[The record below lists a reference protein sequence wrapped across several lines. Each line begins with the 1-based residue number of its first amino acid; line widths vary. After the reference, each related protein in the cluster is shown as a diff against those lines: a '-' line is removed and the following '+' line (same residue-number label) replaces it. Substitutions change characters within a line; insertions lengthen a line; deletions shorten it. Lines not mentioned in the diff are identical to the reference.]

1 LRVTRQ
7 SGSHA
12 GTPLSSNRHVRAPDW
27 TRLAD
32 FQYAVSKLSSTPIL
46 DLEEAPPKPP
56 GSWPARLIGVII
68 GLVISAILILA
79 DQNSL
84 PQWHWPAFNGLL
96 LFPALYV
103 VFALHE
109 IGHFVAGKL
118 VGLDAGGISVG
129 PFAFAKSGKNWRF
142 RFDWRTCIIGGFFTP
157 LTTVDVP
164 PLRYVW
170 LVAGGPLAS
179 IVLTVLFGLIC
190 AQYGSGAWSWI
201 GSLFWTSLFS
211 VIISLIPVSSGLNK
225 SDGARLWQ
233 LLRYPERARSWMAL
247 LALQTDNTKG
257 LRPREWNRQ
266 LFEQILT
273 TDASA
278 SEYLHS
284 QLLAFYRRLD
294 EGLETQALVHL
305 EIVLARSA
313 RVGKVLRH
321 ALFLEAA
328 STSALIC
335 KRAVQARSWRER
347 ACKLRKPES
356 LDVVDAGI
364 AMCEGRYEE
373 AAQHWEAA
381 RAHVV
386 RRKLDSGLIRF
397 VTEKWAEYEAVCR
410 AARE

>member
-1 LRVTRQ
+1 MVCALSVKVNYMLVRRYLVTVFYEHQTGRDSQTSSMLFPNCRQ
-7 SGSHA
+7 L
-12 GTPLSSNRHVRAPDW
+12 P
-27 TRLAD
+27 
-32 FQYAVSKLSSTPIL
+32 FF

-68 GLVISAILILA
+68 GVVISAILILA
-79 DQNSL
+79 DQNRL

-129 PFAFAKSGKNWRF
+129 PLAFAKSGKNWRF

-284 QLLAFYRRLD
+284 HLLAFYRRLD
-294 EGLETQALVHL
+294 EGLKPKHWCIWKSSLPD
-305 EIVLARSA
+305 R
-313 RVGKVLRH
+313 RVWGK
-321 ALFLEAA
+321 
-328 STSALIC
+328 
-335 KRAVQARSWRER
+335 
-347 ACKLRKPES
+347 
-356 LDVVDAGI
+356 
-364 AMCEGRYEE
+364 Y
-373 AAQHWEAA
+373 
-381 RAHVV
+381 
-386 RRKLDSGLIRF
+386 
-397 VTEKWAEYEAVCR
+397 
-410 AARE
+410 